1 MSKLWKHS
9 KVIDLVSTLS
19 KNDIRCYS
27 ELKELKT
34 FQERFEYLKL
44 DGSVGVETFGYDRY
58 LNQIFYRDPEWKR
71 IRREVIIRDE
81 GCDLGILGYEL
92 RGMILIHHM
101 NPITPDDIAKHNP
114 DILDPEYL
122 ITTCRR
128 THDAIHYGAELPE
141 YELKERKPNDTCPWR

>member
-1 MSKLWKHS
+1 MLKLWKHS
-9 KVIDLVSTLS
+9 KVTDLVSTLS

-81 GCDLGILGYEL
+81 GCDLGMFGYEL

-101 NPITPDDIAKHNP
+101 NPITPDDIVNRNP
-114 DILDPEYL
+114 YILDPEYL

-128 THDAIHYGAELPE
+128 THDAIHYGSELPE